1 MTGSPREDGRVTNA
15 MTVDVEDYF
24 QVSAFEEC
32 IPSTDWHKWPQ
43 RVEGNTQRILEIFD
57 RHGIKGTFFVLGW
70 VAEQSPSLIRRIA
83 ESGHEIA
90 SHGYG
95 HERLTHITRAQF
107 REGIRR
113 TKKQL
118 EDLTGKVISGYRAPS
133 YSIGPDTLWAHEE
146 LQQAGYRYSSSI
158 VPVHHDIY
166 GMPRAPRFA
175 FYPGQTGLLEIP
187 ITTITLFGRNWPCGG
202 GGYFRLA
209 PFPLFKW
216 AIRRVNQHEKRPGVF
231 YFHPWEIDPQQ
242 PRVPGVTF
250 RNRVRHYLNL
260 RRMTSK
266 LELLL
271 KNFRFDRMD
280 NVFLTRID
288 DYYPV
293 VALENLQF
301 CAK

>member
-1 MTGSPREDGRVTNA
+1 MTNIPREDSRVVNA

-24 QVSAFEEC
+24 QVSAFEKC
-32 IPSTDWHKWPQ
+32 IPRAEWHTWPQ
-43 RVEGNTQRILEIFD
+43 RVEGNTERILEIFE
-57 RHGIKGTFFVLGW
+57 RNNVKGTFFVLGW
-70 VAEQSPSLIRRIA
+70 VAEHFPSLIRRIA
-83 ESGHEIA
+83 ESGHELA

-95 HERLTHITRAQF
+95 HERLTNITRKQF
-107 REGIRR
+107 REGIER

-118 EDLTGKVISGYRAPS
+118 EDLSGKGVSGYRAPS

-158 VPVHHDIY
+158 VPVRHDIY

-175 FYPGQTGLLEIP
+175 FFAGRTGLLEIP

-202 GGYFRLA
+202 GGYFRLI
-209 PFPLFKW
+209 PFPLFNW
-216 AIRRVNQHEKRPGVF
+216 GLRHVNQHEMRPGVF

-260 RRMTSK
+260 SRMPGK

-280 NVFLTRID
+280 KVFLAQANAS
-288 DYYPV
+288 YPIV
-293 VALENLQF
+293 TLQDPQF
-301 CAK
+301 CAR